1 MPSGIGMRIQRSYL
15 QGKRLG
21 IELTVAILVETSK
34 FDKKNEPRPKFRKL
48 L

>member
-1 MPSGIGMRIQRSYL
+1 MPSGIGMRIQRSYF
-15 QGKRLG
+15 QGKQLG

-34 FDKKNEPRPKFRKL
+34 FDKNEPRPKFRKL